1 MESVAKDILYALR
14 VLRRNPGFT
23 AAVVLSLGLGIGAN
37 TAIFT
42 LLDAVL
48 WRMLPVRDPEHLL
61 VVGQQRGANV
71 GTGFN
76 YTGYRLLHENNG
88 LADVAGYTTAPINVS
103 VDGPPEPSIQ
113 GQLVSGGYFPLLGV
127 SPTIGRALGPD
138 DDRVP
143 NGHPVA
149 MLSHGYWERR
159 FARDPSVVGRTIRL
173 SAVPFTIIGVTP
185 PEFFGVEI
193 GTAPDVFLPLM
204 MQPTVMPSFENLL
217 DKPIVN
223 RSWVQAIARTRP
235 GVTPEQAAAAMN
247 AAQQSQQDLQGRA
260 PQGRGPTG
268 PPAKLVL
275 TPTAAVSSLHQQFS
289 RPLFILLAMVGVVL
303 LTACANTANLLLAR
317 ASARRPE
324 LAMRLAL
331 GAGRHR
337 LMRQLL
343 VESILL
349 AALGGVCGL
358 VLARWTTRLLVL
370 YMSTGRT
377 PISLDLAPNLRI
389 LMFTLAVSIVTGV
402 LFGLAPA
409 WRATRIDLIPALKNV
424 RNSLT
429 RGLGPGRILAVA
441 QLALSLLLL
450 VGAGL
455 FVRSLQKL
463 YGDEAGVARQSVVI
477 LRVEP
482 KGSDQRNIP
491 GTSERLDRT
500 YRELIRRTQE
510 IPGVRFASM
519 ANGTPTEPTSSAGAL
534 ITLASGEQTRV
545 PLLMVYPDYFAT
557 IGMTISSGRDF
568 GQADLAEF
576 APAVCIVN
584 DSFVRQVFPGQDPVG
599 KPCYTGRRGRLLN
612 SSPTPPPA
620 AGEPFTIVGVVKDS
634 RYSNPRG
641 EIQPII
647 YMTFLQTAT
656 GRGQMVLHARVGE
669 HAGEVLQ
676 RIREGVGAVDPSM
689 PMFDVHT
696 LEEEMGAAL
705 VQHRLVALLSSF
717 FGGLALLLACVGLYG
732 LLAFALVQRTS
743 ELGIRMALGAQ
754 RRNVVWMVVREAWLL
769 VAIGIAVGIPAAI
782 AVARLASNQ
791 ISGLLFRLEATDPL
805 TIVSATLALATV
817 ATFAAYL
824 PARRASRVDPMVAL
838 RAE

>member
-1 MESVAKDILYALR
+1 MESVAKDLLYALR

-61 VVGQQRGANV
+61 VVGLQRGADA

-76 YTGYRLLHENNG
+76 YSGYRLLHENNG

-127 SPTIGRALGPD
+127 NPAIGRTLGPD

-143 NGHPVA
+143 NGHPVV

-159 FARDPSVVGRTIRL
+159 FARDSSIVGRTIRL

-185 PEFFGVEI
+185 AEFFGVET

-217 DKPIVN
+217 DQPIVN

-235 GVTPEQAAAAMN
+235 GVTPEQAAAAMD
-247 AAQQSQQDLQGRA
+247 AARQSQEDLQGRA
-260 PQGRGPTG
+260 PQGKGPTG
-268 PPAKLVL
+268 PPAKFVL
-275 TPTAAVSSLHQQFS
+275 TPTAAVSSLRQQFS

-343 VESILL
+343 VEAVLL

-358 VLARWTTRLLVL
+358 LLARWTTRLLL
-370 YMSTGRT
+370 LFMSTGRT

-389 LMFTLAVSIVTGV
+389 MMFTAAVSIVTGV

-463 YGDEAGVARQSVVI
+463 SGDEAGVARQSVVI

-500 YRELIRRTQE
+500 YRELIRRTRE

-519 ANGTPTEPTSSAGAL
+519 ANGTPTMPTSTAGAL
-534 ITLASGEQTRV
+534 ITLPSGEQTRV
-545 PLLMVYPDYFAT
+545 PLLMVYPGYFAT
-557 IGMTISSGRDF
+557 IGMTIASGRDF
-568 GQADLAEF
+568 GQGDLAEF

-584 DSFVRQVFPGQDPVG
+584 ESFVRQVFPGQDPIG
-599 KPCYTGRRGRLLN
+599 KSCYTGRRGRLLN

-669 HAGEVLQ
+669 NAGEVLQ
-676 RIREGVGAVDPSM
+676 RIRESVAAVDPSM

-705 VQHRLVALLSSF
+705 VQQRLVALLSSF

-769 VAIGIAVGIPAAI
+769 VAIGIAVGVPAAI

-791 ISGLLFRLEATDPL
+791 ISGLLFQLEATDPL
-805 TIVSATLALATV
+805 TIVAATFALATV